1 MPRRSDL
8 LWIALGCEA
17 AGHVTTAPPL
27 REHQFPSNRK
37 TDARVMLS
45 AFAMSV
51 APMPSAL
58 IFLISLTSMGGLTR
72 CLRPPLAF
80 RFCEFRSG
88 HRATWL
94 ASARSCSCAR
104 ISNFSTIRCRCAT
117 MRLSVSPRSAAI
129 SPSLFPA
136 ANRRKSNFSRGLTF
150 GKTFIPIAVAGRAL
164 NAPGYAILSNS
175 VSRPSRVTALLAQ
188 LRSHPRSVL
197 EGPSGTFM
205 NRQID

>member
-1 MPRRSDL
+1 MP
-8 LWIALGCEA
+8 A
-17 AGHVTTAPPL
+17 
-27 REHQFPSNRK
+27 
-37 TDARVMLS
+37 
-45 AFAMSV
+45 
-51 APMPSAL
+51 AL
-58 IFLISLTSMGGLTR
+58 IFLISVASMVR
-72 CLRPPLAF
+72 ARRRSRPPLTF
-80 RFCEFRSG
+80 RFCEFAPG
-88 HRATWL
+88 HTASWR
-94 ASARSCSCAR
+94 ASATSCSCVR

-188 LRSHPRSVL
+188 LRSHRRSVL